1 MFYANGHPHSFGR
14 KGGEEMTKGQKRII
28 NKIEKLEDLLLDG
41 ELNLQEKIRIKGMI
55 QGLELAFHMVKEVT
69 HEAI

>member
-1 MFYANGHPHSFGR
+1 
-14 KGGEEMTKGQKRII
+14 MTKGQKRII

-55 QGLELAFHMVKEVT
+55 QGLELAFRIIKEVNY
-69 HEAI
+69 EAI